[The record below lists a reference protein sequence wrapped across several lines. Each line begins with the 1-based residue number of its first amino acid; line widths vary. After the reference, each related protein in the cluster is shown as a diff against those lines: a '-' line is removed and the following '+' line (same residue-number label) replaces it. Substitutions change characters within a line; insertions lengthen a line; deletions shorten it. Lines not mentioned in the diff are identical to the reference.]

1 MLLKYFIVAI
11 MVFLAFSSWGCG
23 KKTEK
28 EILLETIDK
37 IGDYA
42 EDRDL
47 DPILGYISDSYSD
60 DENRTAD
67 DIGDLLADNIEKYRG
82 IVVNVLST
90 NIIEMAPPNASVET
104 EVAFSSGA
112 AQIFRKAVR
121 YAGEFYRFKI
131 DFIREEE
138 TWKVKYA
145 SWEYVSMEELF
156 PESMKVLKKLF
167 PDI

>member
-1 MLLKYFIVAI
+1 MLLKYIVVAI
-11 MVFLAFSSWGCG
+11 MVLLAFSSWGCG
-23 KKTEK
+23 KKSEK
-28 EILLETIDK
+28 DILLETIDK

-47 DPILGYISDSYSD
+47 DRILTYISDSYSD
-60 DENRTAD
+60 DEDRTAD
-67 DIGDLLADNIEKYRG
+67 EISDLLAENIEKYRG

-90 NIIEMAPPNASVET
+90 NIIELTPPNASVET
-104 EVAFSSGA
+104 EIAFSSGA

-121 YAGEFYRFKI
+121 YAGEFYRFKV
-131 DFIREEE
+131 DFIKEEE

-145 SWEYVSMEELF
+145 SWDYVPMEELF
-156 PESMKVLKKLF
+156 PESMKVLKELF

>member
-1 MLLKYFIVAI
+1 MLLKYFVVAT
-11 MVFLAFSSWGCG
+11 MVFLAFASWGCG

-28 EILLETIDK
+28 DILLETIDK

-47 DPILGYISDSYSD
+47 DPILDYISDSYSD
-60 DENRTAD
+60 DEDRTAE
-67 DIGDLLADNIEKYRG
+67 DIGDLLAENIEKYRG
-82 IVVNVLST
+82 IVVNILST
-90 NIIEMAPPNASVET
+90 KINGCIPPDASVET

-121 YAGEFYRFKI
+121 YAGEFYRFKV
-131 DFIREEE
+131 DFIKEEKK
-138 TWKVKYA
+138 WKVKRA
-145 SWEYVSMEELF
+145 SWEYVPLEELF
-156 PESMKVLKKLF
+156 PESVKVLKTLF